1 MPPGKRAQHLRRRGA
16 ADWEIDVLPAS
27 TLSTCIEWQ
36 FAEAGDLAARIH
48 AAKAQGFAAV
58 EFHLWRD
65 KPVAAMAQALAET
78 GIALTGLCVDPRR
91 SIVDPAERAEMVN
104 AVRETIAATACL
116 GKPPLIVA
124 SGFRVEGMS
133 EADHFANA
141 VAALK
146 EAAALAEE
154 AGVMLLLEPLNTRLF
169 SAMYLV
175 STTLGLDLVEAV
187 GSPNL
192 RLLYDVWHSAVMGED
207 IAEVLKGRIDLVAHI
222 QVADMDDRNEPG
234 TGTVDW
240 PHVMRT
246 LGDLGYAGAIG
257 MEYFPTLPMD
267 QSLELTRKTL
277 GL

>member
-1 MPPGKRAQHLRRRGA
+1 MPATYP
-16 ADWEIDVLPAS
+16 
-27 TLSTCIEWQ
+27 LSSCIEWQ
-36 FAEAGDLAARIH
+36 FAEAGDLAARVR
-48 AAKAQGFAAV
+48 AAKADGFDLV

-65 KPVAAMAQALAET
+65 KPVEAIGAALADT
-78 GIALTGLCVDPRR
+78 GVALTGVCVDPRR
-91 SIVDPAERAEMVN
+91 SIVDPAERAEMVE
-104 AVRETIAATACL
+104 AVRETIAATAPL

-133 EADHFANA
+133 EEDHFANA

-146 EAAALAEE
+146 QAAALAED
-154 AGVMLLLEPLNTRLF
+154 AGVTLLLEPLNTRLF

-207 IAEVLKGRIDLVAHI
+207 IADVLAGRIGLVAHV
-222 QVADMDDRNEPG
+222 QVADMEERNEPG

-240 PHVMRT
+240 AHVMNT
-246 LGDLGYAGAIG
+246 LKSLGYQGSIG

-267 QSLELTRKTL
+267 QSLKLTRETL
-277 GL
+277 AL

>member
-1 MPPGKRAQHLRRRGA
+1 MPVTIAKN
-16 ADWEIDVLPAS
+16 
-27 TLSTCIEWQ
+27 TLSSCIEWQ

-48 AAKAQGFAAV
+48 AAKAAGFKAA

-65 KPVAAMAQALAET
+65 KPMEGIAKAIAET
-78 GIALTGLCVDPRR
+78 GLGLTGVCVDPRR
-91 SIVDPAERAEMVN
+91 SIVDPAERAEMVT
-104 AVRETIAATACL
+104 AVRETIAATASL
-116 GKPPLIVA
+116 GKPALIVA

-133 EADHFANA
+133 DEDHFANA
-141 VAALK
+141 VAALQ

-175 STTLGLDLVEAV
+175 STTLGLDLVETV

-207 IAEVLKGRIDLVAHI
+207 IAQVLAGRMHLVAHI
-222 QVADMDDRNEPG
+222 QVADMDDRHEPG
-234 TGTVDW
+234 TGSVDW
-240 PHVMRT
+240 AHVTAT
-246 LGDLGYAGAIG
+246 LQQLGYQGAVG
-257 MEYFPTLPMD
+257 MEYFPTLPMP
-267 QSLELTRKTL
+267 QSLKLTRETL